1 MERRSAQH
9 RKRRVH
15 VLLKGAEDEK
25 GKQHGSRTAICAERP
40 AGIGSCFG
48 FLSGRLYPELEQR
61 FTQVQFLRQE
71 SGFLHNS
78 FEWGYLIYE
87 SVKKN
92 DKQELARLLN
102 GEKPFRYG
110 VLSKEKLRSA
120 KDLVICLISAIIQFA
135 MLDRIVESELAFTAA
150 DVCIQ
155 LIEEAATVNDVIC
168 HAHAS
173 LYKLGDFIAEYRQ
186 RTYHPIVQQAKEY
199 IHQHAHEPI
208 RTGQLAQALGIS
220 REYLSRTFKAVEGIS
235 LRAYIRDSKIKTAE
249 KLLRHSERSILDI
262 SRYLGF
268 SSQSHFTESFKAETG
283 TTPQEYRRI
292 FRET

>member
-1 MERRSAQH
+1 MKKPSGPAAVLQYADASQTDRVTVSEAYLDSYIH
-9 RKRRVH
+9 R
-15 VLLKGAEDEK
+15 
-25 GKQHGSRTAICAERP
+25 
-40 AGIGSCFG
+40 F
-48 FLSGRLYPELEQR
+48 EQR

-110 VLSKEKLRSA
+110 VLSKEKLRST

-173 LYKLGDFIAEYRQ
+173 LYKLSDFIAEYRQ

-199 IHQHAHEPI
+199 I
-208 RTGQLAQALGIS
+208 
-220 REYLSRTFKAVEGIS
+220 YK
-235 LRAYIRDSKIKTAE
+235 
-249 KLLRHSERSILDI
+249 
-262 SRYLGF
+262 
-268 SSQSHFTESFKAETG
+268 
-283 TTPQEYRRI
+283 
-292 FRET
+292 

>member
-1 MERRSAQH
+1 MRKGNSTEAVLQYAQNAQLES
-9 RKRRVH
+9 VC
-15 VLLKGAEDEK
+15 VSDSYLDAYI
-25 GKQHGSRTAICAERP
+25 QS
-40 AGIGSCFG
+40 F
-48 FLSGRLYPELEQR
+48 EQR

-92 DKQELARLLN
+92 DKQELTRLLN
-102 GEKPFRYG
+102 GEKSFRYG

-135 MLDRIVESELAFTAA
+135 MLDRIVEAELAFTAA

-155 LIEEAATVNDVIC
+155 LIEEAETVNDVVC

-173 LYKLGDFIAEYRQ
+173 LYKLSDFIEEYRQ
-186 RTYHPIVQQAKEY
+186 RNYHPIVRQAKDY

-208 RTGQLAQALGIS
+208 RTEQLAQTLGIS

-235 LRAYIRDSKIKTAE
+235 LCAYIRDSRIKTAK

>member
-1 MERRSAQH
+1 MRKGNSTEAVLQYAQNAQLES
-9 RKRRVH
+9 VH
-15 VLLKGAEDEK
+15 VSDSYLDAYIR
-25 GKQHGSRTAICAERP
+25 S
-40 AGIGSCFG
+40 F
-48 FLSGRLYPELEQR
+48 EQR

-173 LYKLGDFIAEYRQ
+173 LYKLSDFIAEYRQ

-235 LRAYIRDSKIKTAE
+235 LCAYIRDSRIKTAK

-292 FRET
+292 FKETYLF

>member
-1 MERRSAQH
+1 MKKPSGPAAVLQYADASQTDRVTVSEAYLDSYIH
-9 RKRRVH
+9 R
-15 VLLKGAEDEK
+15 
-25 GKQHGSRTAICAERP
+25 
-40 AGIGSCFG
+40 F
-48 FLSGRLYPELEQR
+48 EQR

-87 SVKKN
+87 
-92 DKQELARLLN
+92 LARLLN

-110 VLSKEKLRSA
+110 VLSKEKLRST

-208 RTGQLAQALGIS
+208 RTGQLAQALGVS

-235 LRAYIRDSKIKTAE
+235 LCAFIRDNRIKTAK

>member
-1 MERRSAQH
+1 MKKPSGPAAVLQYADASQTD
-9 RKRRVH
+9 RVT
-15 VLLKGAEDEK
+15 VSEAYLDSYI
-25 GKQHGSRTAICAERP
+25 QS
-40 AGIGSCFG
+40 F
-48 FLSGRLYPELEQR
+48 EQR

-110 VLSKEKLRSA
+110 VLSKEKLRST

-173 LYKLGDFIAEYRQ
+173 LYKLSDFIAEYRQ

-208 RTGQLAQALGIS
+208 RTGQLAQALGVS

-235 LRAYIRDSKIKTAE
+235 LCAYIRDNRIKTAK

>member
-1 MERRSAQH
+1 MKKPSGPVAVLQYADASQTDRVTVSEAYLDSYIH
-9 RKRRVH
+9 R
-15 VLLKGAEDEK
+15 
-25 GKQHGSRTAICAERP
+25 
-40 AGIGSCFG
+40 F
-48 FLSGRLYPELEQR
+48 EQR

-110 VLSKEKLRSA
+110 VLSKEKLRST

-168 HAHAS
+168 H
-173 LYKLGDFIAEYRQ
+173 
-186 RTYHPIVQQAKEY
+186 HPIVQQAKEY

-208 RTGQLAQALGIS
+208 RTGQLAQALGVS

-235 LRAYIRDSKIKTAE
+235 LCAYIRDNRIKTAK

>member
-1 MERRSAQH
+1 MRKGNSTEAVLQYAQNAQLES
-9 RKRRVH
+9 VC
-15 VLLKGAEDEK
+15 VSDSYLDAYI
-25 GKQHGSRTAICAERP
+25 QS
-40 AGIGSCFG
+40 F
-48 FLSGRLYPELEQR
+48 EQR

-92 DKQELARLLN
+92 DKQELTRLLN
-102 GEKPFRYG
+102 GEKSFRYG

-135 MLDRIVESELAFTAA
+135 MLDRIVEAELAFTAA

-155 LIEEAATVNDVIC
+155 LIEEAETVNDVVC

-173 LYKLGDFIAEYRQ
+173 LYKLSDFIEEYRQ
-186 RTYHPIVQQAKEY
+186 RNYHPIVQQAKEY

-208 RTGQLAQALGIS
+208 RTGQLAQALGVS
-220 REYLSRTFKAVEGIS
+220 REKASACVRISAITESKQRKSCCVILSEAFLIS
-235 LRAYIRDSKIKTAE
+235 AAISAFLHKVILQSRSRP
-249 KLLRHSERSILDI
+249 KLARR
-262 SRYLGF
+262 RRNTGGF
-268 SSQSHFTESFKAETG
+268 SEKHNC
-283 TTPQEYRRI
+283 
-292 FRET
+292 